1 MFNAGKYLKF
11 FLPLLFIFGLEIAIG
26 AGVPSINS
34 CGIRSAHYLA
44 TQAGCDVLEKGGNA
58 FDAAVAVT
66 SALAVVEPFSSGIG
80 GGGFYLLKRANSVD
94 AVFLDAREKA
104 PAKAN
109 PSVFVKNGQVIKRLS
124 LDGPTA
130 AAIPGIPAALEY
142 LSDNYGKL
150 RLADTME
157 ASIQLAQEGFEVDER
172 YVKLTNYRINR
183 LKNDTNTSAIF
194 LDGGELPKVGW
205 TLKQLDLAETLR
217 KISIR
222 GAREFYFGSVGK
234 EIFKSIKEGG
244 GLWEKSDLE
253 SYAIE
258 IRKPVELEFMGAKI
272 ISAPLPSSGGLVIA
286 QALQIIENHRTFDM
300 DQTDFAHLVIEAMRR
315 GYSDRAIYMGDPD
328 FTQAPIETLLSPA
341 YASKRYQ
348 DIDMNQASDSRNL
361 SEGHFFINDSAETTH
376 FSIVDAQGNQVA
388 ATLSI
393 NGLYGAA
400 FTGGSTGV
408 LLNNHMNDFV
418 LGPGIPNLY
427 GLVGT
432 EANLVGPNKR
442 PLSSMSPTFV
452 EDERGVLIIGTP
464 GGSRIISMVIQGI
477 LDYLSNEE
485 ISLERIVAKPRYHH
499 QFIPDRVEVEPTGFN
514 EDFIQGLTKKGHK
527 IKVGSR
533 RWGNMQ
539 VIFFNKETGEIFG
552 ASDPRGQ

>member
-244 GLWEKSDLE
+244 GLALTFGKCCTVKVPCSVDGLRACKELSNAGIRVNVTLIF
-253 SYAIE
+253 SQAQAILAA
-258 IRKPVELEFMGAKI
+258 KAGAKYVSPFVGRVDDNSFGGI
-272 ISAPLPSSGGLVIA
+272 CLVKDIAKVFKEHFVTTEVLAASIRNVRDVGRLFEHGSDIVTMPPAVFEKMYNHILTDKGLELFQADWESVHSS
-286 QALQIIENHRTFDM
+286 
-300 DQTDFAHLVIEAMRR
+300 
-315 GYSDRAIYMGDPD
+315 
-328 FTQAPIETLLSPA
+328 
-341 YASKRYQ
+341 
-348 DIDMNQASDSRNL
+348 
-361 SEGHFFINDSAETTH
+361 
-376 FSIVDAQGNQVA
+376 
-388 ATLSI
+388 
-393 NGLYGAA
+393 
-400 FTGGSTGV
+400 
-408 LLNNHMNDFV
+408 
-418 LGPGIPNLY
+418 
-427 GLVGT
+427 
-432 EANLVGPNKR
+432 
-442 PLSSMSPTFV
+442 
-452 EDERGVLIIGTP
+452 
-464 GGSRIISMVIQGI
+464 
-477 LDYLSNEE
+477 
-485 ISLERIVAKPRYHH
+485 
-499 QFIPDRVEVEPTGFN
+499 
-514 EDFIQGLTKKGHK
+514 
-527 IKVGSR
+527 
-533 RWGNMQ
+533 
-539 VIFFNKETGEIFG
+539 
-552 ASDPRGQ
+552 